1 MKLLLIEDDK
11 DFADTLYRQLTRHGF
26 TVDICENGRD
36 GLFYLKQQSY
46 QLVLLDRMIPQ
57 LDGMQFL
64 RLIREMGNHIPVIFI
79 TGLGDLPQK
88 IEGLNCGADDYVVKP
103 FAFEELLARINCVLR
118 RPPMIKTDQPV
129 QAGDLTYHP
138 LTKELHC
145 GSKSCT
151 LTVKESALFALFL
164 DHPDRVLTREYLYS
178 EIWGDDSEVESG
190 NLDNYIYFLRNRL
203 HTIGSRAEI
212 RTVRGVGYQFID

>member
-46 QLVLLDRMIPQ
+46 QLILLDRMIPQ
-57 LDGMQFL
+57 LGGMQFL

-88 IEGLNCGADDYVVKP
+88 IEGLNCGADDYLVKP

-118 RPPMIKTDQPV
+118 RPPVMKTDQPV
-129 QAGDLTYHP
+129 QAGDLPYHP